1 MTRVVVLRT
10 FTSSCVPIFSPLRRL
25 GHEVLEI
32 TYDLRGVDFSA
43 LPGQVTDLRPDWVL
57 LMGCADDQPTA
68 LVPSVEVLAKLG
80 RAFPLVHLC
89 CDGSEPVWWPQL
101 LRYRDSGAFAL
112 QINVDGVRVGPIAED
127 GITCLCPIDPATLPD
142 LPRPWSER
150 TVRLGFCGSSGGDH
164 PRTHAMDSISDV
176 LTIRPR
182 DHDSPAGYLD
192 FLSSCRCAWNHA
204 ATGTGDRSH
213 VKARVI
219 EAALAGAVVLETA
232 RSPTREWF
240 ASGEDYLEYEDADEV
255 RSHLAWV
262 DARPETAEAMTLS
275 LRRKIV
281 ERHSPALLWDEVI
294 RRIQ

>member
-1 MTRVVVLRT
+1 VTRVVVLRT

-25 GHEVLEI
+25 GHEVSEI
-32 TYDLRGVDFSA
+32 TYDLRGVDFGA
-43 LPGQVTDLRPDWVL
+43 LPARVAELRPDWVL

-68 LVPSVEVLAKLG
+68 LVPTVDVLSDIG
-80 RAFPLVHLC
+80 RVFPLVHLC

-101 LRYRDSGAFAL
+101 ERYRDSGAFAL

-127 GITCLCPIDPATLPD
+127 GITCLCPIDPASLPD
-142 LPRPWSER
+142 PPRPHAER

-164 PRTHAMDSISDV
+164 PRTRALESIMDV

-219 EAALAGAVVLETA
+219 EAALAGALVLETA
-232 RSPTREWF
+232 GSPTRRWF
-240 ASGEDYLEYEDADEV
+240 APGEDYLEYNSADEV
-255 RSHLAWV
+255 REHLAWADV
-262 DARPETAEAMTLS
+262 RPEEAEAMALRM
-275 LRRKIV
+275 RRKIV
-281 ERHSPALLWDEVI
+281 ESHSPALLWDEVI
-294 RRIQ
+294 RKIT